1 MLMASLK
8 AHFISWLILI
18 FYTQK
23 HLPFLRRFLMA
34 MITEIEKQNLEA
46 HVEICA
52 VRYATL
58 ETKLNNLE
66 KRMDKVE
73 EYLIDIK
80 TCLASV
86 VQAHSTEKP
95 TPQGENANPYKTMI
109 TIGTTIIGVL
119 ITGIITLIVK
129 LS

>member
-1 MLMASLK
+1 MASLK

-52 VRYATL
+52 VRYASLEAKLSHL
-58 ETKLNNLE
+58 ET
-66 KRMDKVE
+66 RMDRVE
-73 EYLIDIK
+73 EHLVDIK
-80 TCLASV
+80 TALASV
-86 VQAHSTEKP
+86 VQQERGQP
-95 TPQGENANPYKTMI
+95 TPKGEDANPYKTMI

-119 ITGIITLIVK
+119 ITGIITLLVK